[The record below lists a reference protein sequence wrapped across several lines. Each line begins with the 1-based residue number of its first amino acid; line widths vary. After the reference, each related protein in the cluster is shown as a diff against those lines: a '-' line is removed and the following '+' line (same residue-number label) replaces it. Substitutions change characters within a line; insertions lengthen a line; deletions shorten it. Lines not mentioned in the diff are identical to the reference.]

1 MENTKNQQSSLNLN
15 QYQVTIGEKTSIVTV
30 LPESTVRVDGKTH
43 TYNLAVTSPGLLS
56 LKLDDK
62 VFEIS
67 ALASL
72 ANNSGE
78 STVLYVN
85 GRPYELIVDDR
96 RSLVKKNL
104 MQVGA
109 TSAKG
114 QVIRAPMPGKVV
126 KIEVEV
132 GAHVLAGAGLIVLE
146 AMKMEN
152 EIKASAPGTVDSIY
166 VEAGKAVEKG
176 ELLLSI
182 SPNSLAP

>member
-1 MENTKNQQSSLNLN
+1 MVTILRENTIQ
-15 QYQVTIGEKTSIVTV
+15 
-30 LPESTVRVDGKTH
+30 VDGETH
-43 TYNLAVTSPGLLS
+43 EYNFAETSPGVLS
-56 LKLDDK
+56 LKLDDR

-72 ANNSGE
+72 TNNFGE

-85 GRPYELIVDDR
+85 GGPYELIVDDR
-96 RSLVKKNL
+96 RSLLKKNL
-104 MQVGA
+104 MRVGA
-109 TSAKG
+109 TSAQG

-132 GAHVLAGAGLIVLE
+132 GAHVLPGTGLIVLE

-152 EIKASAPGTVDSIY
+152 EIKASARGTVDSIH

-182 SPNSLAP
+182 SPSSSAS